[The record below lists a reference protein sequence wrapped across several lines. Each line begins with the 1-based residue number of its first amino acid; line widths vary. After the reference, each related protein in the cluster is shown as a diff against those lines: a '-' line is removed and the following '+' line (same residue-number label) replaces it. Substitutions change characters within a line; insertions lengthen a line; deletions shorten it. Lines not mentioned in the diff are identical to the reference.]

1 MLYGSM
7 TALITPFRDG
17 LVDEQAFSALV
28 ERQIREGVNVLVP
41 CGTTGESATL
51 SHDEHRRVVA
61 LCVEIAAGRVPVI
74 AGAGS
79 NSTAEA
85 IDLMRHAK
93 EIGADAV
100 LSVAPYYNKPNQ
112 EGLFQ
117 HFKALNDAVQVPI
130 VVYNIPGRSV
140 VDIRPETMAR
150 IAALPNVIGV
160 KDSTGDPSRA
170 AWHRELI
177 GPEFLNIAGDDN
189 LALAFAAYGAVGC
202 ISVVSN
208 VAPKACAEMHAAL
221 RANDWETA
229 RAINLRL
236 SPLARALFMEPN
248 PAPTKYALSVLGLC
262 RAEVRLPMVEIA
274 SATRAA
280 VEAALA
286 HAGLV
291 KESAA

>member
-1 MLYGSM
+1 MLQGSM
-7 TALITPFRDG
+7 TALITPFRNG
-17 LVDEQAFSALV
+17 AVDEEAFARLV
-28 ERQIREGVNVLVP
+28 ERQIDEGTDVLVP

-51 SHDEHRRVVA
+51 SHEEHRRVVA
-61 LCVEIAAGRVPVI
+61 ICVETARGRRPVI

-79 NSTAEA
+79 NSTSEA

-100 LSVAPYYNKPNQ
+100 LSVAPYYNKPSQ
-112 EGLFQ
+112 EGLFA
-117 HFKALNDAVQVPI
+117 HFKALNDAVQIPI

-160 KDSTGDPSRA
+160 KDSSGDPSRA
-170 AWHRELI
+170 AWHRELA
-177 GPEFLNIAGDDN
+177 GPDFLNIAGDDN
-189 LALAFAAYGAVGC
+189 LALGFAAYGAVGC
-202 ISVVSN
+202 ISVVAN
-208 VAPKACAEMHAAL
+208 VAPRACSQMQAAI
-221 RANDWETA
+221 RANDWDTA

-236 SPLARALFMEPN
+236 APLARALFAEPN

-262 RAEVRLPMVEIA
+262 APDLRLPMVEIGA
-274 SATRAA
+274 PTRAA

-286 HAGLV
+286 HAGL
-291 KESAA
+291 APAGRA

>member
-1 MLYGSM
+1 MLHGSM
-7 TALITPFRDG
+7 TALITPFRNG
-17 LVDEQAFSALV
+17 GIDEKAFAALV
-28 ERQIREGVNVLVP
+28 ERQIQNGVNVLVP

-61 LCVEIAAGRVPVI
+61 LCVEIAAGRAPVI

-79 NSTAEA
+79 NSTTEA

-100 LSVAPYYNKPNQ
+100 LSVAPYYNKPSQ
-112 EGLFQ
+112 EGLFA
-117 HFKALNDAVQVPI
+117 HFKALNDAVQIPI

-160 KDSTGDPSRA
+160 KDSSGDPSRA

-177 GPEFLNIAGDDN
+177 GPDFLNIAGDDN
-189 LALAFAAYGAVGC
+189 LALAFVAYGAVGC

-208 VAPKACAEMHAAL
+208 VAPRACADMHAAL

-236 SPLARALFMEPN
+236 APLARALFIEPN
-248 PAPTKYALSVLGLC
+248 PVPTKYALSMLGLC
-262 RAEVRLPMVEIA
+262 APDVRLPMVEL
-274 SATRAA
+274 SAAAKTA
-280 VEAALA
+280 VEAAMA
-286 HAGLV
+286 HAGI
-291 KESAA
+291 S

>member
-1 MLYGSM
+1 MLHGSM

-79 NSTAEA
+79 NSTTEA

-117 HFKALNDAVQVPI
+117 HFKALNDAVQIPI

-208 VAPKACAEMHAAL
+208 VAPKACAEMQAAL

-229 RAINLRL
+229 RGINLRL
-236 SPLARALFMEPN
+236 APLARALFMEPN

-262 RAEVRLPMVEIA
+262 RAEVRLPMVEIGPQ
-274 SATRAA
+274 TRAA
-280 VEAALA
+280 VETALA
-286 HAGLV
+286 HAGL
-291 KESAA
+291 A

>member
-150 IAALPNVIGV
+150 IAALSNVIGV

>member
-1 MLYGSM
+1 MLQGSM

-17 LVDEQAFSALV
+17 AVDEEAFARLV
-28 ERQIREGVNVLVP
+28 ERQIAECSDVLVP
-41 CGTTGESATL
+41 CGTTGESATS

-61 LCVEIAAGRVPVI
+61 ICVETARGRRPVI

-100 LSVAPYYNKPNQ
+100 LSVAPYYNKPSQ
-112 EGLFQ
+112 EGLFA
-117 HFKALNDAVQVPI
+117 HFKALNDAVQIPI

-160 KDSTGDPSRA
+160 KDSSGDPSRA

-177 GPEFLNIAGDDN
+177 GPDFLNIAGDDN

-202 ISVVSN
+202 ISVVAN
-208 VAPKACAEMHAAL
+208 IAPGACARMQAAI

-229 RAINLRL
+229 RDINLRL
-236 SPLARALFMEPN
+236 APLARALFAEPN
-248 PAPTKYALSVLGLC
+248 PAPAKYALSVLGLC
-262 RAEVRLPMVEIA
+262 SAEVRLPMVEIA
-274 SATRAA
+274 PATRAL
-280 VEAALA
+280 VEDALR
-286 HAGLV
+286 HAGL
-291 KESAA
+291 A

>member
-1 MLYGSM
+1 MLHGSM

-17 LVDEQAFSALV
+17 LVDEKAFSALV

-112 EGLFQ
+112 EGLYA
-117 HFKALNDAVQVPI
+117 HFKALNDAVEIPI

-177 GPEFLNIAGDDN
+177 GPDFLNIAGDDN

-208 VAPKACAEMHAAL
+208 VAPKACAEMQAAL
-221 RANDWETA
+221 RANDWDTA

-236 SPLARALFMEPN
+236 APLARALFMEPN

-262 RAEVRLPMVEIA
+262 SAEVRLPMVEI
-274 SATRAA
+274 SGPTRAA
-280 VEAALA
+280 VEAAMA
-286 HAGLV
+286 HAGLT
-291 KESAA
+291 

>member
-17 LVDEQAFSALV
+17 NVDEPAFALLV
-28 ERQIREGVNVLVP
+28 ERQIAEGTHVLVP

-51 SHDEHRRVVA
+51 SHDEHRKVVA
-61 LCVEIAAGRVPVI
+61 LCVDIAAGRVPVI

-79 NSTAEA
+79 NATSEA

-93 EIGADAV
+93 EVGADAV
-100 LSVAPYYNKPNQ
+100 LSVAPYYNKPSQ
-112 EGLFQ
+112 EGLYA
-117 HFKALNDAVQVPI
+117 HYKALNDAVQIPI

-150 IAALPNVIGV
+150 IATLPNVIGV

-177 GPEFLNIAGDDN
+177 SADFLNIAGDDN
-189 LALAFAAYGAVGC
+189 LALGYAAYGAVGC
-202 ISVVSN
+202 ISVLSN
-208 VAPKACAEMHAAL
+208 VAPGPCAAL
-221 RANDWETA
+221 QEALRDNDWDQA
-229 RAINLRL
+229 RAINERL
-236 SPLARALFMEPN
+236 APLARALFMDPN
-248 PAPTKYALSVLGLC
+248 PTPTKHALSVLGLC
-262 RAEVRLPMVEIA
+262 SAEVRLPMTPPSE
-274 SATRAA
+274 ATKKA
-280 VEAALA
+280 VEAAMA

-291 KESAA
+291 

>member
-1 MLYGSM
+1 M
-7 TALITPFRDG
+7 TALITPFRNG
-17 LVDEQAFSALV
+17 GIDEQAFAALV
-28 ERQIREGVNVLVP
+28 ERQIQNGVNVLVP

-79 NSTAEA
+79 NSTTEA

-112 EGLFQ
+112 EGLYA
-117 HFKALNDAVQVPI
+117 HFKALNDAVQIPI

-160 KDSTGDPSRA
+160 KDSSGDPSRA

-177 GPEFLNIAGDDN
+177 GPDFLNIAGDDN

-208 VAPKACAEMHAAL
+208 VAPKVCAEMHAAL

-229 RAINLRL
+229 RAVNLRL
-236 SPLARALFMEPN
+236 APLARALFLEPN
-248 PAPTKYALSVLGLC
+248 PVPTKYALSVLGLC
-262 RAEVRLPMVEIA
+262 APDVRLPMVEL
-274 SATRAA
+274 SADAKAA
-280 VEAALA
+280 VEAAMA
-286 HAGLV
+286 HAGI
-291 KESAA
+291 S

>member
-79 NSTAEA
+79 NSTTEA

-112 EGLFQ
+112 EGLYQ
-117 HFKALNDAVQVPI
+117 HFKALNDAVQIPI

-177 GPEFLNIAGDDN
+177 GPDFLNIAGDDN

-274 SATRAA
+274 PATRAA

-286 HAGLV
+286 HAGLI
-291 KESAA
+291 KEVAA